1 MPEGSRRA
9 EPKHGLR
16 NALIG
21 AASVLFIAAAGYG
34 LITGINAADRNN
46 RTFQAQV
53 NDCPDNIGFTQV
65 GKEIRVGSEVLKLTA
80 VVVPQN
86 SNFEFAICI
95 FNDTRYFL
103 TEITG
108 RAIEM
113 YWRGKNFNDKS
124 NGEKLFDVV
133 DENKPRLTEK
143 YTFDTLKSYLIQKGF
158 YLMPAHEPWKITP
171 EDLGGRDRVIQVALL
186 VIAAGLVIGIPVIA
200 KSMNMSNEIRRLKR
214 AVTANTEVAST
225 ISELSEQLR
234 QARETADNERKARQT
249 IEVQNR
255 NMNKANRLNQKGGW
269 GSRRR

>member
-1 MPEGSRRA
+1 MPEGSRRS

-21 AASVLFIAAAGYG
+21 LAVTTVIGGG
-34 LITGINAADRNN
+34 LIGLTRISSAVDSNN
-46 RTFQAQV
+46 RTFQSQV
-53 NDCPDNIGFTQV
+53 NDCPDSIGFTQV
-65 GKEIRVGSEVLKLTA
+65 GKEIKVGNEVLKLTA
-80 VVVPQN
+80 VVVPQD

-95 FNDTRYFL
+95 FNDTRYIL

-113 YWRGKNFNDKS
+113 YWGGNTFIDKS
-124 NGEKLFDVV
+124 NGEKIFDVV
-133 DENKPRLTEK
+133 DGNKPRLTEK

-200 KSMNMSNEIRRLKR
+200 KSVKMSNEIGRLKR
-214 AVTANTEVAST
+214 TVSANTEAAST
-225 ISELSEQLR
+225 ISELREQLG
-234 QARETADNERKARQT
+234 QARQTAENERKVRQT
-249 IEVQNR
+249 IEAQNR
-255 NMNKANRLNQKGGW
+255 NMKKADKLNQRGGW
-269 GSRRR
+269 SSRRR